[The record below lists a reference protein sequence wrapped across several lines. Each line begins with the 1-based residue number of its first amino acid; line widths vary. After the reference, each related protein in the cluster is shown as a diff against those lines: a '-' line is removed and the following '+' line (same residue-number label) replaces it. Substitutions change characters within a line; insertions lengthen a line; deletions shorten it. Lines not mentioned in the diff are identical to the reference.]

1 MAAAIGAGLPI
12 HEPLGNLVVDV
23 GGGTSEVALISMG
36 GIVTNTAVRVGGF
49 DLDAAI
55 QHYVRR
61 EYTIAMGERTAERV
75 KIAIGSAF
83 PMAHEET
90 AEIRGRDLATGLPKT
105 IVITSE
111 EMREAIT
118 EPVRAIVTSTIECIG
133 ASPPDLV
140 QDVLTHGITLTGG
153 GGMLSGLDM
162 LLSSEAEVPVNV
174 TEQPLEAVVLGAG
187 KCLEAFEDL
196 KSVLV
201 TN

>member
-1 MAAAIGAGLPI
+1 
-12 HEPLGNLVVDV
+12 
-23 GGGTSEVALISMG
+23 
-36 GIVTNTAVRVGGF
+36 
-49 DLDAAI
+49 
-55 QHYVRR
+55 
-61 EYTIAMGERTAERV
+61 MGERTAEKV

-83 PMAHEET
+83 PMAHEDT

-105 IVITSE
+105 ILITSE
-111 EMREAIT
+111 EIREAIN

-133 ASPPDLV
+133 SSPPDLV

-162 LLSSEAEVPVNV
+162 LLSSEAEVPVHV